1 MKKNFFIISISSI
14 LIFTVIFGTYKLMNA
29 RTYQLFGQLTSHV
42 ETTNKMVAL
51 TFDDGPT
58 KNVDAI
64 LKLLEQYNA
73 KATFFLI
80 GEEIEKHPEEA
91 KKKVTAG
98 HQIGNHTYSHKAM
111 IFKSNSFIQQE
122 IEKTDML
129 IRSIGYTGNIDVRPP
144 YSKKLILF
152 PYYLHKNNR
161 HTVTWNIEPDTF
173 YTKVEDKINNVKEK
187 IKPGSIILMH
197 PMYDQTGKEL
207 QAVEGILQALT
218 EAGYTFVT
226 VEELLKEKQ

>member
-1 MKKNFFIISISSI
+1 MKKNFLIISISSI
-14 LIFTVIFGTYKLMNA
+14 VIFAVLFGTYKWMNA

-42 ETTNKMVAL
+42 ETTKKIVAL

-64 LKLLEQYNA
+64 LQLLDQYNV

-80 GEEIEKHPEEA
+80 GEEIEKNPEEA
-91 KKKVTAG
+91 KKIVDTG

-111 IFKSNSFIQQE
+111 VFKSQSFIQQE

-129 IRSIGYTGNIDVRPP
+129 IRGIGYKGNTDVRPP
-144 YSKKLILF
+144 YGKKLIGF

-173 YTKVEDKINNVKEK
+173 YKTPIDKIEYVAEH

-197 PMYDQTGKEL
+197 PMYDKTGNEL
-207 QAVEGILQALT
+207 QAIEGILQVLI

-226 VEELLKEKQ
+226 VDELQEMM